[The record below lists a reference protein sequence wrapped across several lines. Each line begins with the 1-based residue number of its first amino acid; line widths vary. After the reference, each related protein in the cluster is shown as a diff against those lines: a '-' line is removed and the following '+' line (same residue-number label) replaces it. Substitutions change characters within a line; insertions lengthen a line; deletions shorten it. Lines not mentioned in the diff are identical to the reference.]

1 MIREDSCHDCRNRA
15 IPRFARRLMSAVGS
29 GGGANQFRA
38 GVFIG
43 WSPAAFHGA
52 LFRQSSCR
60 ADCFFQCVLDF
71 GSLIAKQHIPNSA
84 LPSEGVHSTRLL
96 SVCHGVTALTCGTFA
111 DSSGAGTCTL
121 GWYRRLWRGSDM
133 ETRSELCSGHNF
145 GHNRPQSSALNV
157 PRIMAK

>member
-1 MIREDSCHDCRNRA
+1 MPYKA
-15 IPRFARRLMSAVGS
+15 FPV
-29 GGGANQFRA
+29 
-38 GVFIG
+38 
-43 WSPAAFHGA
+43 SPAGRWAQWSEPASGRDLHRLKSSAFHGA
-52 LFRQSSCR
+52 LLRQSFCH